1 MSASGHGSCYLGVEK
16 SALGRRWRERLDQE
30 GQGRAQMLAQQQ
42 GHPDLLARVLA
53 GRGVGVDE
61 ADRYLDPTVRAMMP
75 DPDVLQDMAPAVARL
90 VAAAEGSETV
100 AVFGD
105 YDVDGACSAALVAD
119 YLEACGAPCLVHI
132 PDRVFEGYG
141 PNVEAVRALRERGAS
156 LLVAVDCGTTSFEA
170 LEEARRLGLDALVLD
185 HHQAPETL
193 PPALALVNP
202 NRQDDLS
209 GLGHLC
215 AAGVCFMVLVA
226 LNRALRERGFWRG
239 GRAAPDLLGEL
250 DLVALATVAD
260 VVPLVGLNRAFVAK
274 GLAVMKG
281 RGRPGLRALLDIAGE
296 AGPPRPFTLGFMIGP
311 RINAGGRIGDAA
323 LGTKLLRTRDEA
335 EAGRIAAELDRLNR
349 ERRASEQAAT
359 AEAYAQALA
368 SIGLT
373 EKGAVALVGS
383 EAWRPGIVGLIAAR
397 LKERFGKPAFAIAF
411 AGEIGTGSG
420 RSIVGVDL
428 GRAVRE
434 AVARGLLVKGGGH
447 AMAAGVTISRPQ
459 LGPFQAFL
467 EDSLGEAVRAS
478 RGEDSLLIDAS
489 LTAAGARPELIL
501 SLERAGPFGSAN
513 PEPIF
518 VFPEHRVLEATPVG
532 QDHLRVRAAAG
543 DGSRLDGIAF
553 RAAGSPLG
561 AALLEARGGAAV
573 HLAGHL
579 TLD

>member
-420 RSIVGVDL
+420 RSIVGV
-428 GRAVRE
+428 GRPRPACE
-434 AVARGLLVKGGGH
+434 RGRPCDGGRRH
-447 AMAAGVTISRPQ
+447 HLPSA
-459 LGPFQAFL
+459 
-467 EDSLGEAVRAS
+467 
-478 RGEDSLLIDAS
+478 
-489 LTAAGARPELIL
+489 ARPL
-501 SLERAGPFGSAN
+501 SSLPGGLPR
-513 PEPIF
+513 
-518 VFPEHRVLEATPVG
+518 
-532 QDHLRVRAAAG
+532 
-543 DGSRLDGIAF
+543 
-553 RAAGSPLG
+553 
-561 AALLEARGGAAV
+561 RGGARQPRRGFAADRRQSDRGRGPPRADPQPRTGGAV
-573 HLAGHL
+573 RIG
-579 TLD
+579 